1 MYTPLIFLSF
11 LSHNSLHSM
20 FLLLCSLISYLYPYP
35 FSLPR
40 SLFSKLLTRIL
51 PLFVSISALE
61 DMVGVDYFMDGRGK
75 SMHELPSQGTE
86 ETESGTK
93 HEGSA
98 RYRVRATPSPA
109 DERQVSTMTKFIGR
123 LAAQKQHDGMPR
135 WKVFPLLGLV
145 LTLVLAMCG
154 RLATLEQACDGSTS
168 SGQRQTW
175 VGKWCYQHAYP
186 LLTSMPGSPSECG
199 CAAIIVSDWH
209 NNTCDPTLLTQ
220 LHDDLVNEDRQ
231 IAKHLRVLMHLC
243 PSQNVTQTENILAAK
258 LDHVSSIG
266 LFRIGDGVSYSCPP
280 SQVPCA
286 VGGGV
291 TEAPPTEVLLT
302 LPELKAP
309 SLLTFIVIGVPL
321 ALPSSKTLAGCARL
335 VEVQIKQTQ
344 LVALPKLDGNPKLY
358 VTVMYP
364 QRPQHCML
372 LPSP

>member
-1 MYTPLIFLSF
+1 MY
-11 LSHNSLHSM
+11 
-20 FLLLCSLISYLYPYP
+20 
-35 FSLPR
+35 
-40 SLFSKLLTRIL
+40 
-51 PLFVSISALE
+51 
-61 DMVGVDYFMDGRGK
+61 GRGK
-75 SMHELPSQGTE
+75 SIYEEPSGSTPTPKDKLNISPRGT
-86 ETESGTK
+86 
-93 HEGSA
+93 
-98 RYRVRATPSPA
+98 TPSTA
-109 DERQVSTMTKFIGR
+109 DERQVSTMTKFINR
-123 LAAQKQHDGMPR
+123 HASHKEHDGLPR
-135 WKVFPLLGLV
+135 WKVMPLIGLTMTV
-145 LTLVLAMCG
+145 VLAMCG
-154 RLATLEQACDGSTS
+154 RLATLEQGCEYGSTS
-168 SGQRQTW
+168 W
-175 VGKWCYQHAYP
+175 VGKWCYQQSYP

-199 CAAIIVSDWH
+199 CAAIVVNGSGH
-209 NNTCDPTLLTQ
+209 NNTCDLVALTQ

-231 IAKHLRVLMHLC
+231 IAKHLRVLLHFC
-243 PSQNVTQTENILAAK
+243 PTQNVTQTENILAAK

-266 LFRIGDGVSYSCPP
+266 LFRIGDGVSFSCPP

-335 VEVQIKQTQ
+335 LEVQIKQTQ